1 MSSDLQFLASLLKS
15 RNTVDGKIANI
26 IGRPTHLQ
34 DVGEY
39 IASAIFGLALDDSA
53 SHKGSSGRFTHG
65 PLAGHSVDIQWYVR
79 RDGELNIK
87 PDALPDYYL
96 VLAGPKS
103 GVATMRSLAN
113 PWIIE
118 SVFLFD
124 AHKLNEVLRERN
136 VKIGAAT
143 SVIGVLWDR
152 AEIFPRQVNNLLLL
166 SEEQRSLLAL
176 FR

>member
-1 MSSDLQFLASLLKS
+1 MSGDLQFLASLLKS
-15 RNTVDGKIANI
+15 RNTVDSKIANI
-26 IGRPTHLQ
+26 IGRPTHVQ

-39 IASAIFGLALDDSA
+39 IASVIFGIAIEESA
-53 SHKGSSGRFTHG
+53 PHKDSSGRFTHG
-65 PLAGHSVDIQWYVR
+65 SLAGRNVDVQWYIR

-103 GVATMRSLAN
+103 GVASIRNLAN
-113 PWIIE
+113 PWTIE

-124 AHKLNEVLRERN
+124 AHKLVEVLRERN

-152 AEIFPRQVNNLLLL
+152 AEIYPRQVNNMLML
-166 SEEQRSLLAL
+166 SEEQRTLLTL

>member
-1 MSSDLQFLASLLKS
+1 MNSDLQFLASLLKS

-26 IGRPTHLQ
+26 IKVIEVSLTTAERTQ
-34 DVGEY
+34 
-39 IASAIFGLALDDSA
+39 LDESV
-53 SHKGSSGRFTHG
+53 SHKDSNGRFTYG
-65 PLAGHSVDIQWYVR
+65 PLAGHSVDIQWYIR

-87 PDALPDYYL
+87 PDSLPDYYL

-113 PWIIE
+113 PWTIE

-124 AHKLNEVLRERN
+124 AHKLVEVLRERN
-136 VKIGAAT
+136 VKIGGAT
-143 SVIGVLWDR
+143 SVIAVLWDR
-152 AEIFPRQVNNLLLL
+152 AEIYPRQVNNLLLL

>member
-15 RNTVDGKIANI
+15 RATVDSKIANI
-26 IGRPTHLQ
+26 IGRPTHVQ

-39 IASAIFGLALDDSA
+39 IASVIFGIAIEEPTP
-53 SHKGSSGRFTHG
+53 HKAGSGRFTHG
-65 PLAGHSVDIQWYVR
+65 PLAGRNVDIQWYIR

-87 PDALPDYYL
+87 PDVLPDYYL

-103 GVATMRSLAN
+103 GVASIRNLAN
-113 PWIIE
+113 PWTIE

-124 AHKLNEVLRERN
+124 ARKLVEVLRERN

-152 AEIFPRQVNNLLLL
+152 AEIYPRQVNNMLML
-166 SEEQRSLLAL
+166 SEEQRTLLAL

>member
-34 DVGEY
+34 DVGEH
-39 IASAIFGLALDDSA
+39 IASAIFGIALEESA
-53 SHKGSSGRFTHG
+53 SHKDSYGRFTYG
-65 PLAGHSVDIQWYVR
+65 PLAGHNVDIQWYVR

-87 PDALPDYYL
+87 ADALPDYYL

-113 PWIIE
+113 PWTIE

-124 AHKLNEVLRERN
+124 AHKLVEVLRERN

-152 AEIFPRQVNNLLLL
+152 AEIYPRQVNNLLLL
-166 SEEQRSLLAL
+166 SEEQRTLLAL

>member
-1 MSSDLQFLASLLKS
+1 
-15 RNTVDGKIANI
+15 
-26 IGRPTHLQ
+26 
-34 DVGEY
+34 
-39 IASAIFGLALDDSA
+39 
-53 SHKGSSGRFTHG
+53 
-65 PLAGHSVDIQWYVR
+65 
-79 RDGELNIK
+79 
-87 PDALPDYYL
+87 
-96 VLAGPKS
+96 
-103 GVATMRSLAN
+103 MRSLAN

-136 VKIGAAT
+136 VKIGPAT

-152 AEIFPRQVNNLLLL
+152 AEIFPRQVNNMLLL

>member
-1 MSSDLQFLASLLKS
+1 MNSDLQFLASLVKS
-15 RNTVDGKIANI
+15 RNTVDAKIANI

-34 DVGEY
+34 DLGEF
-39 IASAIFGLALDDSA
+39 IAEAIFGIALAESA
-53 SHKGSSGRFTHG
+53 SHKDSNGRFTYG
-65 PLAGHSVDIQWYVR
+65 PLAGHSVDIQWYIR
-79 RDGELNIK
+79 RDGEMNIK
-87 PDALPDYYL
+87 PDSLPDYYL

-113 PWIIE
+113 PWTIE

-124 AHKLNEVLRERN
+124 AHKLVEVLRERN

-166 SEEQRSLLAL
+166 SEEQRSQLTL

>member
-1 MSSDLQFLASLLKS
+1 MNNDLQFLASLVKS

-34 DVGEY
+34 EVGEY
-39 IASAIFGLALDDSA
+39 IASAIFGIALDDAA
-53 SHKGSSGRFTHG
+53 SRKGSSGRFIHG
-65 PLAGHSVDIQWYVR
+65 PLAGHSVDIQWYIK

-87 PDALPDYYL
+87 PDAPPDYYL

-124 AHKLNEVLRERN
+124 AHKLVEVLRERN

-152 AEIFPRQVNNLLLL
+152 AEIYPRQVNNLLLL
-166 SEEQRSLLAL
+166 SGDQRSLLDL

>member
-1 MSSDLQFLASLLKS
+1 MSGDLQFLASLLKS
-15 RNTVDGKIANI
+15 RNTVDSKIANI
-26 IGRPTHLQ
+26 IGRPTHVQ
-34 DVGEY
+34 DVGEF
-39 IASAIFGLALDDSA
+39 IASVIFGIAIEELSQQ
-53 SHKGSSGRFTHG
+53 KGSSGRFTHG
-65 PLAGHSVDIQWYVR
+65 PFAGRNVDVQWYIK

-103 GVATMRSLAN
+103 GVASIRNLASS
-113 PWIIE
+113 WTIE

-124 AHKLNEVLRERN
+124 AHKLVEVLRERN

-152 AEIFPRQVNNLLLL
+152 AEIYPRQVNNMLML
-166 SEEQRSLLAL
+166 SGEQRTLLAL

>member
-15 RNTVDGKIANI
+15 RNTIEGKIANI

-39 IASAIFGLALDDSA
+39 IASAIFGIVLDDA
-53 SHKGSSGRFTHG
+53 VLHKGSSGHFTHG
-65 PLAGHSVDIQWYVR
+65 PLAGHRVDIQWYIR

-87 PDALPDYYL
+87 PDELPDYYL

-124 AHKLNEVLRERN
+124 AHKLIEVLRERN

-143 SVIGVLWDR
+143 SVISVLWDR
-152 AEIFPRQVNNLLLL
+152 AEIFPRQVNNLLFL
-166 SEEQRSLLAL
+166 SGDQRSLLD
-176 FR
+176 

>member
-1 MSSDLQFLASLLKS
+1 MSDDLQFLASLLKS

-39 IASAIFGLALDDSA
+39 IASAVFGITLEESA
-53 SHKGSSGRFTHG
+53 SHKDSYGHFTYG

-118 SVFLFD
+118 SVYLFNGQEL
-124 AHKLNEVLRERN
+124 LNALKERK
-136 VKIGAAT
+136 VQIGGNT
-143 SVIGVLWDR
+143 SVTGPLWER
-152 AEIFPRQVNNLLLL
+152 AEIYPVPRNAQLVLTDEERKLLF
-166 SEEQRSLLAL
+166 L
-176 FR
+176 FH

>member
-1 MSSDLQFLASLLKS
+1 MSGDLQFLASLLKS
-15 RNTVDGKIANI
+15 RNTVDSKIANI
-26 IGRPTHLQ
+26 IGHPTHVQ

-39 IASAIFGLALDDSA
+39 IASVIFGIAIEEPTPQ
-53 SHKGSSGRFTHG
+53 KGSSGRYTHG
-65 PLAGHSVDIQWYVR
+65 PLAGRNVDVQWYIR

-87 PDALPDYYL
+87 LDALPDYYL

-103 GVATMRSLAN
+103 GVASIRNLAN
-113 PWIIE
+113 PWTIE

-124 AHKLNEVLRERN
+124 AHKLVEVLRERN
-136 VKIGAAT
+136 VKIGTTT

-152 AEIFPRQVNNLLLL
+152 AEIYPKQVNNMLML
-166 SEEQRSLLAL
+166 SEEQRTLLAL

>member
-1 MSSDLQFLASLLKS
+1 MSGDLQFLGSLLKS
-15 RNTVDGKIANI
+15 RNTVDSKIANI
-26 IGRPTHLQ
+26 IGRPTHVQ

-39 IASAIFGLALDDSA
+39 IASVIFGIAIEEPTP
-53 SHKGSSGRFTHG
+53 HKGSSGRFTHG
-65 PLAGHSVDIQWYVR
+65 PLAGRNVDVQWYIR

-103 GVATMRSLAN
+103 GVVSIRNLAN
-113 PWIIE
+113 PWTIE

-124 AHKLNEVLRERN
+124 AHKLVEVLRERN

-152 AEIFPRQVNNLLLL
+152 AEIYPRQVNNMLML
-166 SEEQRSLLAL
+166 SEEQRTLLNL
-176 FR
+176 FQ